1 MRSRISPPN
10 LEQISEDLEGNY
22 KNQKRLLT
30 LSHSLL
36 SSSELYYQLLEH
48 NSNIKKLKSISKE
61 AKTLQDKLFGDSERL
76 KVSLSILEEKTSR
89 VDSLYQKLLFLPTRM
104 NPQVH
109 LSIPY
114 KSVQEASIVH
124 QVLSVDQEPARGG
137 VISKELSVQDKS
149 LQVDITAKEVRSL
162 RVSLNSLLDHTLLSS
177 HSDDDEWEYS
187 SSMTIPLDDVLPQKF
202 QEEVSEEAFA
212 AIEMAIR
219 TTKNSLLESEEN
231 SDARKILVKRL
242 IKLRI
247 RHEDVKERL
256 MSKSN
261 ASIETK
267 GHTFVDTKD
276 PNINY
281 SHISPYW
288 SDGKN
293 KIYCQVC
300 GTTIRIYMQYS
311 QHCHDCGFC
320 VHHACV
326 PYIKRDCVG
335 VKVRTKPDFIM
346 TICPEKSLPSLN
358 YQCSECQIEFVSSS
372 SKLKPNLCDYTGLYY
387 CSLCHW
393 GSKVPLSQ
401 VSKQY
406 LSLMVKKP
414 VINIEKVNPRLFAA
428 VHELNEDGYL
438 CEYCKGVCHHYCFRG
453 NGSICP
459 QVCQYSDSLNWECTL
474 SVALLSESDCMK
486 WLTDFIEISKT
497 NWKVN
502 KNIALTNVLNKK
514 VLWGMV
520 YQCETNA
527 TKKLPC
533 QTRVEN
539 SKSI

>member
-1 MRSRISPPN
+1 MSS
-10 LEQISEDLEGNY
+10 S
-22 KNQKRLLT
+22 
-30 LSHSLL
+30 L
-36 SSSELYYQLLEH
+36 SSTQ
-48 NSNIKKLKSISKE
+48 
-61 AKTLQDKLFGDSERL
+61 
-76 KVSLSILEEKTSR
+76 
-89 VDSLYQKLLFLPTRM
+89 
-104 NPQVH
+104 
-109 LSIPY
+109 
-114 KSVQEASIVH
+114 
-124 QVLSVDQEPARGG
+124 
-137 VISKELSVQDKS
+137 
-149 LQVDITAKEVRSL
+149 
-162 RVSLNSLLDHTLLSS
+162 SS

-393 GSKVPLSQ
+393 GSKGITPARILQNWDFTKVPLSQ

-428 VHELNEDGYL
+428 VHELNEVRDLRRKLFFMKKYLEVCRFASDEKLLLELSDRQHFVDSVDYYSLEDLLDTESGELLRYMEKITGSFYDHIVNCVLCYARGFICELCKNKKDILFPFSQDGYL

-459 QVCQYSDSLNWECTL
+459 KCKRLQER
-474 SVALLSESDCMK
+474 
-486 WLTDFIEISKT
+486 KT
-497 NWKVN
+497 K
-502 KNIALTNVLNKK
+502 
-514 VLWGMV
+514 
-520 YQCETNA
+520 
-527 TKKLPC
+527 
-533 QTRVEN
+533 
-539 SKSI
+539 